1 MNIAEES
8 RKRIKQLELVVTQLQ
23 TRIGQIAASYELEI
37 AVLKVNIEMADPS
50 SSIHKNK
57 PSEEEI
63 D

>member
-8 RKRIKQLELVVTQLQ
+8 RRKIKQLESIVTQLQ

-37 AVLKVNIEMADPS
+37 AVLKSNIEMANPTTP
-50 SSIHKNK
+50 INK
-57 PSEEEI
+57 PSEEEV

>member
-37 AVLKVNIEMADPS
+37 AVLKSNIEMATP
-50 SSIHKNK
+50 INK
-57 PSEEEI
+57 PSEEEV

>member
-37 AVLKVNIEMADPS
+37 AVLKVNIEMANPTTPT
-50 SSIHKNK
+50 NK
-57 PSEEEI
+57 PSEEEV

>member
-37 AVLKVNIEMADPS
+37 AVLKVNIEMANSTTPV
-50 SSIHKNK
+50 NK
-57 PSEEEI
+57 PSEEEV